1 VNAYRI
7 TFVRVTRSEWGKLTA
22 LRSTWVVLSVIALI
36 TVGLAAAINWNIY
49 RVPGAEVSP
58 DALNAQAFLGVDVVS
73 LVLGVF
79 GILMITGEFGSGL
92 VRATFAAVPRRVP
105 VLWAKAAALGVAA
118 LPLMLLACA
127 TSLAAGEAFLPSG
140 QRIPLGD
147 IDGAAL
153 LGAAVAPVALALIGL
168 GVGAL
173 VRHTAAAITVYVLV
187 MLVLPAI
194 LQPALPERIADDVLR
209 FVPVAAAQAM
219 YAGDSGNPFR
229 MLAPGPAGLTIAV
242 WVLLALASGSVALW
256 RRDP

>member
-7 TFVRVTRSEWGKLTA
+7 TFLRVTRSEWGKLTA

-36 TVGLAAAINWNIY
+36 TVGLAAAINWNVY

-58 DALNAQAFLGVDVVS
+58 GALNAQAF
-73 LVLGVF
+73 LGVF

-105 VLWAKAAALGVAA
+105 VLWAKAVALSAAA
-118 LPLMLLACA
+118 LPLMLMVCA
-127 TSLAAGEAFLPSG
+127 TCLAAGEAFLPPG
-140 QRIPLGD
+140 RRIPLGD
-147 IDGAAL
+147 IDGGAL

-168 GVGAL
+168 GLGAL
-173 VRHTAAAITVYVLV
+173 VRHTAAAIAVYVLV

-194 LQPALPERIADDVLR
+194 LQPALPERVADDVLR

-219 YAGDSGNPFR
+219 YAGDSTNPFE
-229 MLAPGPAGLTIAV
+229 MLAPGPAGLTIAA
-242 WVLLALASGSVALW
+242 WVLLTLAAGSVALW